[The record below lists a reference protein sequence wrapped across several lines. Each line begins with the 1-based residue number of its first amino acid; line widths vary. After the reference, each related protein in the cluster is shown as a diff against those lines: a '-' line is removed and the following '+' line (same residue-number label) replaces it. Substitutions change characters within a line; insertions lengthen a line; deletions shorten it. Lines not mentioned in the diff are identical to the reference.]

1 MAHFVGGLY
10 PPCRWPRW
18 GHSMILTEFLISSPL
33 MKIKQIGLDEFYD
46 TKFVKCLMNSTVQEK
61 YKNLLFIIIIAMPVS
76 GKQWMIKI
84 CLCIET

>member
-1 MAHFVGGLY
+1 
-10 PPCRWPRW
+10 
-18 GHSMILTEFLISSPL
+18 

-76 GKQWMIKI
+76 GKQ
-84 CLCIET
+84 